1 MSTTTFRNMA
11 RATATRIDIESGKR
25 LIPDTKKPGQFKV
38 LLQKPNVVMSL
49 FHFRDIG
56 RMNKAVRSDAWALVR
71 WASKHAPER
80 ALEIN
85 KAAVFLDRHDC
96 SKLSA
101 EHNREL
107 SKEYHQHRKV
117 MAAAERLCYG
127 LTNTELDELDAAMDK
142 EIV

>member
-1 MSTTTFRNMA
+1 MSQTTFRNIS
-11 RATATRIDIESGKR
+11 TTYGIERGRR
-25 LIPDTKKPGQFKV
+25 LMPDAKQPGQFKV

-49 FHFRDIG
+49 FHFRDIR

-85 KAAVFLDRHDC
+85 KAAVFLNRHDC

-101 EHNREL
+101 ARNRGL
-107 SKEYHQHRKV
+107 SQEYHQHRQV
-117 MAAAERLCYG
+117 MAEAERLCYG
-127 LTNTELDELDAAMDK
+127 LTKQDLDALDAAMDK